1 MASVDLFAVQ
11 PYMIPSDYFDQDR
24 FYRKI
29 KEFFVQADRLRQNL
43 SSPAAIA
50 FPEDIATFL
59 CLLGQ
64 SALLSWAQ
72 TIDQVFTDI
81 GKRLWRP
88 MLATMFAR
96 RYISVR
102 RAFFHLTAPA
112 TWSVWHF
119 TMADLARKHAVTVV
133 AGSALLPANAL
144 GYNQDRFRAESAA
157 VYNLSVTYRPDGQ
170 MLSYTQ
176 KVNLVP
182 RHEDVL
188 DLTGG
193 DFQPALA
200 TSVVPGTR
208 SLAMATAICY
218 DAFMVRK
225 TASEPDFFHNVL
237 AGLDRAGAEI
247 VVVPSANPWPWDQ
260 PWPIDRQRP
269 QRLRRDQWAD
279 EALPAGLK
287 LLHSVA
293 LVINPHLLGSLLDLR
308 FDGLS
313 TIWARDEGRVRL
325 LASSAG
331 SSLEPSSE
339 CIIHYRWEP

>member
-11 PYMIPSDYFDQDR
+11 PYMIPSDYFDQHR

-29 KEFFVQADRLRQNL
+29 EGFFVQADRLRQ
-43 SSPAAIA
+43 SPSTPAVIA

-64 SALLSWAQ
+64 SALLSRAQ
-72 TIDQVFTDI
+72 TIDQAFTDI

-88 MLATMFAR
+88 MLATMMAQR
-96 RYISVR
+96 HISVR
-102 RAFFHLTAPA
+102 RAFFCLTAPA
-112 TWSVWHF
+112 TWSVWHS
-119 TMADLARKHAVTVV
+119 TMADLARKHAMTVV
-133 AGSALLPANAL
+133 AGSALLPENAF
-144 GYNQDRFRAESAA
+144 GYNQDRFKAESAA

-170 MLSYTQ
+170 MLSYTK

-182 RHEDVL
+182 GQEDVL

-193 DFQPALA
+193 DFQAALA

-208 SLAMATAICY
+208 SLSMATAICY
-218 DAFMVRK
+218 DAFMVPH
-225 TASEPDFFHNVL
+225 TANEPDFHNVL

-287 LLHSVA
+287 PLQSVA
-293 LVINPHLLGSLLDLR
+293 VVINPHLLGSLLDLR

-313 TIWARDEGRVRL
+313 TIWARDDVAVRL
-325 LASSAG
+325 LARAAG

-339 CIIHYRWEP
+339 CIVHYRWEP